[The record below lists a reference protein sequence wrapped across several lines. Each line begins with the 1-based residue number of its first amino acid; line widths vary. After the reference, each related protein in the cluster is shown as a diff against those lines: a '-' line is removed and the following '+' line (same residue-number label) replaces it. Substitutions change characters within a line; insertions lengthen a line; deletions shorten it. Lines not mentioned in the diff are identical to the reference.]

1 MLLQAG
7 GRAAFLLLALMAEEL
22 ALGLEGFVFVIE
34 GPGEDRAV
42 DPYHDVVSDP
52 ALDSDP
58 NAPGR
63 DKLSFMMQSR
73 L

>member
-34 GPGEDRAV
+34 GPARI
-42 DPYHDVVSDP
+42 
-52 ALDSDP
+52 
-58 NAPGR
+58 AP
-63 DKLSFMMQSR
+63 SIPTMT
-73 L
+73 